1 LELFDAGFVLFQAIG
16 QAWGNPFFVGIH
28 VVACEKSNFGGISSP
43 VCALA
48 GRSTFSGLQKIYSWG
63 YFCILLNSSGLEY
76 V

>member
-1 LELFDAGFVLFQAIG
+1 MQVFSFFRLLVKHGVI
-16 QAWGNPFFVGIH
+16 PFFVGIH

-48 GRSTFSGLQKIYSWG
+48 GRSTCSGLQKIYSWG